1 MVEKVAGLVK
11 TKKIEGISEIRDES
25 NREGMRIVFELRGG
39 SQPLVILNNLYK
51 FTAMQSSFSV
61 NMLALVNGTPQIVN
75 LKQALENFITF
86 RTVVITRRSEYR
98 LRKAQSRA
106 HILAGLRIALSN
118 LDAVIELIRSSQDA
132 DSAKT
137 GLIERFGLDTD
148 QAQAILEMQ
157 LRRIAA
163 LERERIDEEYQQ
175 LQQTIAALQSM
186 LSDPGKV
193 LAEVRDE
200 T

>member
-1 MVEKVAGLVK
+1 M
-11 TKKIEGISEIRDES
+11 
-25 NREGMRIVFELRGG
+25 
-39 SQPLVILNNLYK
+39 
-51 FTAMQSSFSV
+51 
-61 NMLALVNGTPQIVN
+61 N

-98 LRKAQSRA
+98 LRKAQNRA

-118 LDAVIELIRSSQDA
+118 LDDVIQLIRSSQDS

-137 GLIERFGLDTD
+137 GLIKRFGLDAD

-175 LQQTIAALQSM
+175 LQQTISGLQSM
-186 LSDPGKV
+186 LSDSGKV

-200 T
+200 TFELKKSPLLPYVNPS